1 MYLCLNNYYMEN
13 KLIQALNRR
22 YAVKKFDP
30 TKKLTE
36 KQISTVLESGRLTAT
51 SFGLQLMKIVV
62 VENTEVRKK
71 LVNCS
76 FGQEQIADA
85 SHLLVL
91 CREKDL
97 DLKLFENY
105 VNLVAETRSQ
115 DPNSLDGFKNMMV
128 NSILTKSEDE
138 QEIWLEKQV
147 YLEMGNL
154 LTSCAILGIDS
165 CPMEGFIPEE
175 YDRILG
181 LSEINL
187 ASVLALPIGYR
198 AADDIYSEK
207 KKVRRSTNDFIVTI

>member
-1 MYLCLNNYYMEN
+1 MED
-13 KLIQALNRR
+13 KLIQALNYR

-30 TKKLTE
+30 SKKLTD
-36 KQISTVLESGRLTAT
+36 QQVNSVLEAARLTAT
-51 SFGLQLMKIVV
+51 SYGLQLMKIVV
-62 VENTEVRKK
+62 VENQELRNE

-76 FGQEQIADA
+76 FGQHQIAEA

-97 DLKLFENY
+97 ELKHFEDYVDLVSKKRNQPIE
-105 VNLVAETRSQ
+105 
-115 DPNSLDGFKNMMV
+115 SLEGFKNMMV
-128 NSILTKSEDE
+128 NSILTKSDDE

-175 YDRILG
+175 YNRILG
-181 LSEINL
+181 LAELNL
-187 ASVLALPIGYR
+187 AAVLALPIGFR
-198 AADDIYSEK
+198 SADDLYSSK
-207 KKVRRSTNDFIVTI
+207 PKVRRNSDDFVVKI